1 MPDTLL
7 EILITIGIIIMVF
20 NLFILFLGIGYGLV
34 KGKRLDPTT
43 SFKLKIFLLMLWRF
57 RLKELKFAWMLYN
70 LKRKNDRNKKLEK
83 IKKYKK

>member
-7 EILITIGIIIMVF
+7 ETLITIGIIIMVF

-43 SFKLKIFLLMLWRF
+43 SFKLKNIPSHVVEIQIEGTKVCLDAVQ
-57 RLKELKFAWMLYN
+57 LKT
-70 LKRKNDRNKKLEK
+70 
-83 IKKYKK
+83 